1 MSFLLFFSLNKGVE
15 AFRRDEE
22 DDYEERFMLWAFYTY
37 YQKNI
42 HPVKFLLTS
51 FYLFFTR
58 KGNTVFLLKEVN
70 PSPDRPIARSTT
82 FFWLKH
88 S

>member
-22 DDYEERFMLWAFYTY
+22 DDYEERFMLWALYTY

-42 HPVKFLLTS
+42 HPVKFLLIS

-58 KGNTVFLLKEVN
+58 KGNTVFLLKEVT
-70 PSPDRPIARSTT
+70 PLSIAR
-82 FFWLKH
+82 
-88 S
+88 